1 MSGRFFRSGKIDS
14 WKNILSKNQVS
25 KIENKFGDVMNE
37 LGYL

>member
-1 MSGRFFRSGKIDS
+1 MVVLLNYLEKIDS